1 MRLFFSVVVIALAAV
16 SSVQA
21 SAIESD
27 SIEQMAV
34 PGAAEATTRCDT
46 CTTTAQMQQTV
57 RTRFATTR
65 NTNVYVINLEA
76 GIIGGVYVNYVAT
89 GELTVRSFS
98 VDPVVQQWV
107 SQVGSVYRDN
117 GRSLALK
124 LVVRADGSVYW
135 VKANGTRED
144 LKFADPSIDAI
155 SSPTAKSAGPIVTA
169 APPNST
175 PIDLRGFQFHEPAFT
190 LNYPAFPSSTYDFA
204 FSQSRNINDF
214 VRGQTAGIN
223 QGVASGVI
231 NGTVSVSTNA
241 GATTPVASATGGTT
255 VTRALTSTLTVYV
268 PMKDGGYARVSYD
281 KETGEVTLRELVDG
295 QGNQMPINHPSLLSY
310 LQIID
315 YRFNQDSGA
324 TAFDAFRDYMLS
336 HGIPVLNVT
345 ATLVGCVGTPDGTVR
360 CTKIY

>member
-1 MRLFFSVVVIALAAV
+1 
-16 SSVQA
+16 
-21 SAIESD
+21 
-27 SIEQMAV
+27 
-34 PGAAEATTRCDT
+34 
-46 CTTTAQMQQTV
+46 
-57 RTRFATTR
+57 
-65 NTNVYVINLEA
+65 VYVINLEA
-76 GIIGGVYVNYVAT
+76 GIVGGVYVNYLAP
-89 GELTVRSFS
+89 GELVVRSFS

-117 GRSLALK
+117 GRSLALT
-124 LVVRADGSVYW
+124 LVVRADGSVYRTR
-135 VKANGTRED
+135 ANGTRED
-144 LKFADPSIDAI
+144 LKLADPAIDAI
-155 SSPTAKSAGPIVTA
+155 SSLMKAGVGPVVTA
-169 APPNST
+169 SPPNST

-190 LNYPAFPSSTYDFA
+190 NNNPAFPSSTYDFA

-310 LQIID
+310 LQSID
-315 YRFNQDSGA
+315 YRFVRGTGA
-324 TAFDAFRDYMLS
+324 GDTAFAAFRDYMLFR
-336 HGIPVLNVT
+336 GIPVVNT
-345 ATLVGCVGTPDGTVR
+345 TNGIVGCVGIPDGTVH
-360 CTKIY
+360 CTRIF